1 MLCVVN
7 WVHGRVCSLLWVY
20 RWVCYRCRYGVVVC
34 HVLCLWIHGYILRL
48 DTCIWLTMRDR
59 DIGEGNG
66 WLMWWWVGMNM
77 MCNLVYGLMLRVRVR
92 DIGDGD
98 VWYR

>member
-1 MLCVVN
+1 MLCIVN

-20 RWVCYRCRYGVVVC
+20 MWVCYRCRYGVAVC
-34 HVLCLWIHGYILRL
+34 HVLGLWIHVYILRL

-66 WLMWWWVGMNM
+66 WCWYEYDAQSGTWV
-77 MCNLVYGLMLRVRVR
+77 
-92 DIGDGD
+92 D
-98 VWYR
+98 VEGEGEGHWRR